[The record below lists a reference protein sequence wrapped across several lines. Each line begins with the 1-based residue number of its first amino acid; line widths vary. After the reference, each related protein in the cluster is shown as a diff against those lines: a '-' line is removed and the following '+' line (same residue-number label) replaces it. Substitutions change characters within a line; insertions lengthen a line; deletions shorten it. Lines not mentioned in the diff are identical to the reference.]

1 MRSCLPLLQDG
12 AASPELA
19 PFGRLGYLCI
29 TKVPYPFMISKARIK
44 FVHALAMKKHRDE
57 TGYFVAEGPKVVGE
71 LLGTFQLIYLA
82 ATADWAAAHPQ
93 IEVNDLVTPD
103 ELRRASFLEA
113 PRQVL
118 AVFARPARSSAFNA
132 TYTLQHTLC
141 LALDGVQD
149 PGNLGTIVRLA
160 DWFGIHHVFCSP
172 DCADAFAPKVV
183 QATMGAL
190 ARVQVHYGSLPALLK
205 GVQGEIP
212 VWGTFLD
219 GQNLYQTPLSQNGMI
234 VMGSEG
240 QGIRPELEPFITQ
253 RITIPDYAQGHATSE
268 SLNVAVATAVVCAE
282 FRRRAQYA
290 THD

>member
-1 MRSCLPLLQDG
+1 
-12 AASPELA
+12 
-19 PFGRLGYLCI
+19 
-29 TKVPYPFMISKARIK
+29 MISKARIK

-71 LLGTFQLIYLA
+71 LLGAFQLIYLA
-82 ATADWAAAHPQ
+82 ATADWTAAHPR
-93 IEVNDLVTPD
+93 IEVNDLVTSE
-103 ELRRASFLEA
+103 ELRRASFLET

-118 AVFARPARSSAFNA
+118 AVFGRPAMPSTFNA
-132 TYTLQHTLC
+132 TYALKQTLC

-160 DWFGIHHVFCSP
+160 DWFGIHNIFCSP

-190 ARVQVHYGSLPALLK
+190 ARVQVHYGSLPTLLERA
-205 GVQGEIP
+205 QGDIS
-212 VWGTFLD
+212 VWGTFLN
-219 GQNLYQTPLSQNGMI
+219 GQNIYRTQLGQNGII

-240 QGIRPELEPFITQ
+240 HGIRPELEPFITQ
-253 RITIPDYAQGHATSE
+253 RITIPDYAQGHPTSE

-282 FRRRAQYA
+282 FRRRTQYA